1 MLLLRECFQDLSWL
15 ALIHSIQGEAGL
27 LVTSTVPQ
35 TPFFWAMH
43 ITEVCADRWPSGF
56 CAFFLGQVW

>member
-15 ALIHSIQGEAGL
+15 ATICNTGGEVGL
-27 LVTSTVPQ
+27 LVTSIVLQ

-43 ITEVCADRWPSGF
+43 ITEVWAYWWASW
-56 CAFFLGQVW
+56 A